1 MSRRRR
7 VLFALALLA
16 AHAASTASAAV
27 PKCVAG
33 AIAAGGTVAV
43 GTAEPVAAS
52 GTAGPAVAAD
62 PAGVPAS
69 DGDVAVSDGPGSHGA
84 SPDAHTAVFDD
95 AAPRGPM
102 SGAHAA
108 APATCSVVVY
118 AGPSPEVATPAVE
131 RASRS
136 PLIDADPP
144 TGEPPAPPY
153 QPPRA

>member
-1 MSRRRR
+1 MIYDPAMSRRRR
-7 VLFALALLA
+7 VFFALALLA

-27 PKCVAG
+27 PRCAAG
-33 AIAAGGTVAV
+33 AIAAGGTVA
-43 GTAEPVAAS
+43 A

-69 DGDVAVSDGPGSHGA
+69 DGDVAVLDNAGPYGA
-84 SPDAHTAVFDD
+84 APDAHTAVSED
-95 AAPRGPM
+95 AAPRGPTP
-102 SGAHAA
+102 GAHTAA
-108 APATCSVVVY
+108 LATCSVLVY

-136 PLIDADPP
+136 PLIDADLP

>member
-1 MSRRRR
+1 MIYDPAMSRRRR

-27 PKCVAG
+27 PRCAAG
-33 AIAAGGTVAV
+33 AIAAGGT
-43 GTAEPVAAS
+43 
-52 GTAGPAVAAD
+52 VAAD

-69 DGDVAVSDGPGSHGA
+69 DGDVAVLDNAGPYGA
-84 SPDAHTAVFDD
+84 APDAHTAVSED
-95 AAPRGPM
+95 AAPRGPTP
-102 SGAHAA
+102 GAHTAA
-108 APATCSVVVY
+108 LATCSVLVY